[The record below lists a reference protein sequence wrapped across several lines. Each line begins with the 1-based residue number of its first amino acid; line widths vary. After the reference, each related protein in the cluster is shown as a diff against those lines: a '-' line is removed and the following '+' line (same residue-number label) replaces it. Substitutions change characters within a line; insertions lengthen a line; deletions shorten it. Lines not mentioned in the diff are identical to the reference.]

1 MIMRNYYIIS
11 GGTFVD
17 VAPHF
22 ALAAPAFGSVGRQ
35 LVRYLEVAL
44 ANRKHTDTRV
54 QLVLTRMA
62 IGGEPRPQDQEILL
76 QRAKLDD
83 LVSNADLAQ
92 LLDYLTL
99 QEDTACIVL
108 PAAVTDFEPSRLTA
122 EYGASESVRFGKTE
136 HRRLSSSRAHTLQLK
151 PSEKLVKR
159 VRATRKDIFLVA
171 FKSGD
176 SGDAAT
182 LYAQGL
188 AMLKKNSANLVLAND
203 LRTHLNMVITPE
215 QARYYETTDRGFVL
229 AGLADMIAL
238 RSKLHFTRA
247 TVVPGQPVSWSSN
260 EIPANLVQVV
270 NHCIARGA
278 YKPFLGATVGHFAAR
293 GRDGSILTSRRKVD
307 FNKLGELGL
316 VRIETD
322 GPDRVIAHG
331 FKPSVGGQSQRII
344 FSQYPDADCI
354 VHFHCPLR
362 ENSTV
367 PVRSQREYECGSHE
381 CGQNTSSGLK
391 QFGPVLAVMLDKH
404 GPNIVFN
411 RSTDPAQVI
420 DFIER
425 NFDLSG
431 RTDGEINLAAIQ

>member
-1 MIMRNYYIIS
+1 MKTYYIIS

-35 LVRYLEVAL
+35 LVRYLETAL
-44 ANRKHTDTRV
+44 ANRQHTDARV
-54 QLVLTRMA
+54 QLMLTRMA
-62 IGGEPRPQDQEILL
+62 IGGEPRSHDQEMLL

-108 PAAVTDFEPSRLTA
+108 PAAVTDFEPSGLTP
-122 EYGASESVRFGKTE
+122 EHGTHDVGEFGKLK
-136 HRRLSSSRAHTLQLK
+136 HRRLSSSRAHALELK

-182 LYAQGL
+182 LYTQGL

-215 QARYYETTDRGFVL
+215 QARYHETTDRGFAL
-229 AGLADMIAL
+229 SGLADMIAL

-247 TVVPGQPVSWSSN
+247 TVVPGQPVSWSSD
-260 EIPANLVQVV
+260 EIPANLVEVV

-344 FSQYPDADCI
+344 FSEYPEADCI

-391 QFGPVLAVMLDKH
+391 QFGPLLAVMLDKH
-404 GPNIVFN
+404 GPNVVFN
-411 RSTDPAQVI
+411 RSTDPGQVI

-425 NFDLSG
+425 NFDLAG
-431 RTDGEINLAAIQ
+431 RTDGQVNLAAVQ